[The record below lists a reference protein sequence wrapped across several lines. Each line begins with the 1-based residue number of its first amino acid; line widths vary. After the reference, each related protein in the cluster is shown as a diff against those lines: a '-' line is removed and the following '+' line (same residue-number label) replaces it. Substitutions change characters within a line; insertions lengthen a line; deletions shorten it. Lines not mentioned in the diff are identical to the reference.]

1 MAWGSFGKV
10 MEDVFTKKGKEIGL
24 KLWRNTV
31 ELPVRALEIG
41 EDLGIVQP
49 IMTKAVDN
57 VLYKPLRTIVD
68 QKGEMFNKNDIYT
81 RKG

>member
-1 MAWGSFGKV
+1 MAWGSFGKGIEAALQNS
-10 MEDVFTKKGKEIGL
+10 MIDGTRKI
-24 KLWRNTV
+24 WRTV
-31 ELPVRALEIG
+31 AEAPLRIMKFG

-49 IMTKAVDN
+49 ILTKAVD
-57 VLYKPLRTIVD
+57 VVVYKPLRTIVD